1 MYRIVTTI
9 LISTRVFDS
18 FPTSVN
24 ERHRWGCVIRRPLAP
39 PSETERYSQSIG
51 SPGSLIVGPSSLAV
65 RCGVRMSP
73 ALEALMQADG
83 TPPYPGK
90 GVMLEPFVH
99 QVGGHSCVLRFGD
112 QTICKPLIPRE
123 HQFYKSL
130 PPEMRKFTPQYRGV
144 VSVSFEEDEEGN
156 LCLIA
161 YPLHN
166 EPENLENKDPSS
178 DCEPKSKMIKWGN
191 KKTSSLLLE
200 NDNYSKDWARQSTKE
215 NKSKSYNSAEAQQ
228 QAEVLCYSLDQKQI
242 KHNPWSL
249 KCHQQHLQRM
259 KENSKHRNQYKFIL
273 LENLTWRHAVPC
285 VLDLKMGTRQ
295 HGDDASEEKK
305 ANQIRKC
312 QQSTSASIGV
322 RLCGMQVYQ
331 SDSGQLMFMNK
342 YHGRKL
348 SLPGFKEALF
358 QFFHDGQR
366 LRRELLSPVLWKLRE
381 MQETLESCESYRF
394 YSSSLLIIYDG
405 EPPHTCAPTRP
416 RHRGGEEGD
425 DDEPSDEEE
434 EEEKEGAFGFPRGS
448 AAGSSAGGSSSG
460 SSKGS
465 AGRLSRGGGG
475 EASSPAV
482 DVRMIDFAHTTCRH
496 YGEDSVVHEGQDSG
510 YIFGLQNLITI
521 ISQLEEHSAD

>member
-1 MYRIVTTI
+1 
-9 LISTRVFDS
+9 
-18 FPTSVN
+18 
-24 ERHRWGCVIRRPLAP
+24 
-39 PSETERYSQSIG
+39 
-51 SPGSLIVGPSSLAV
+51 
-65 RCGVRMSP
+65 MSP

-83 TPPYPGK
+83 TPYSAK

-99 QVGGHSCVLRFGD
+99 QVGGHSCVLRFGE

-123 HQFYKSL
+123 HQFYKNL
-130 PPEMRKFTPQYRGV
+130 PLEMRKFTPQYKGV

-161 YPLHN
+161 YPLHS
-166 EPENLENKDPSS
+166 ESGDSENKDPSA
-178 DCEPKSKMIKWGN
+178 DCQEPKSKMLKWSN
-191 KKTSSLLLE
+191 KKQSPLLQE
-200 NDNYSKDWARQSTKE
+200 KENYSKDRPRNSRKE
-215 NKSKSYNSAEAQQ
+215 DKIMSYNRDEVQQQ
-228 QAEVLCYSLDQKQI
+228 QAEVLYFSLEKGNVVSQI

-249 KCHQQHLQRM
+249 KCHQQQLQRM
-259 KENSKHRNQYKFIL
+259 KENAKHRNQYKFIL
-273 LENLTWRHAVPC
+273 LENLTWRYRVPC

-331 SDSGQLMFMNK
+331 SDSGQIMFMNK

-348 SLPGFKEALF
+348 TLAGFKEALY
-358 QFFHDGQR
+358 QFFHNGRR
-366 LRRELLSPVLWKLRE
+366 LRHELLSPVLRRLRE
-381 MQETLESCESYRF
+381 MQAALEACESYRF

-405 EPPHTCAPTRP
+405 DPPRTPARP

-425 DDEPSDEEE
+425 EDEPSDEEE
-434 EEEKEGAFGFPRGS
+434 EEGEEEGAFGFPRSSSTS
-448 AAGSSAGGSSSG
+448 AAGGLSGGGGSSSR
-460 SSKGS
+460 SSHG
-465 AGRLSRGGGG
+465 AG
-475 EASSPAV
+475 EASSPEV

-510 YIFGLQNLITI
+510 FIFGLQNLITI
-521 ISQLEEHSAD
+521 ISQLEEHSTD

>member
-1 MYRIVTTI
+1 
-9 LISTRVFDS
+9 
-18 FPTSVN
+18 
-24 ERHRWGCVIRRPLAP
+24 
-39 PSETERYSQSIG
+39 
-51 SPGSLIVGPSSLAV
+51 
-65 RCGVRMSP
+65 MSP
-73 ALEALMQADG
+73 AIEGMQAEEQH
-83 TPPYPGK
+83 YSSK
-90 GVMLEPFVH
+90 GVLLEPFVH
-99 QVGGHSCVLRFGD
+99 QVGGHSCVLRFGER
-112 QTICKPLIPRE
+112 TICKPLIPRE

-130 PPEMRKFTPQYRGV
+130 PAEMRKFTPQYRGV

-161 YPLHN
+161 YPLHS
-166 EPENLENKDPSS
+166 EQADLENVDPTA
-178 DCEPKSKMIKWGN
+178 DCEPKQKLLKWSN
-191 KKTSSLLLE
+191 KKPPTMVLD
-200 NDNYSKDWARQSTKE
+200 NDNYGKERARHGRKEDKMKSHNREEDLDWL
-215 NKSKSYNSAEAQQ
+215 QQ
-228 QAEVLCYSLDQKQI
+228 PDVLYYSLEKRNAVPQV

-259 KENSKHRNQYKFIL
+259 KENAKHRNQYKFIL
-273 LENLTWRHAVPC
+273 LENLTWRHTVPC

-305 ANQIRKC
+305 ATQIRKC

-348 SLPGFKEALF
+348 TLPGFKEALF
-358 QFFHDGQR
+358 QFFHDGRR
-366 LRRELLSPVLWKLRE
+366 LRRELLSPVLRRLRE
-381 MQETLESCESYRF
+381 MQAALEACESYRF

-405 EPPHTCAPTRP
+405 ERP
-416 RHRGGEEGD
+416 RARHRHRHRGGEEGEE
-425 DDEPSDEEE
+425 DEDDEEE
-434 EEEKEGAFGFPRGS
+434 EEEEGGAFGYPRS
-448 AAGSSAGGSSSG
+448 GGAEEG
-460 SSKGS
+460 
-465 AGRLSRGGGG
+465 
-475 EASSPAV
+475 PMV

>member
-1 MYRIVTTI
+1 
-9 LISTRVFDS
+9 
-18 FPTSVN
+18 
-24 ERHRWGCVIRRPLAP
+24 
-39 PSETERYSQSIG
+39 
-51 SPGSLIVGPSSLAV
+51 
-65 RCGVRMSP
+65 MSP

-83 TPPYPGK
+83 TTPYPGK

-166 EPENLENKDPSS
+166 EPENLENKDPSA

-191 KKTSSLLLE
+191 KKSSSLLLE
-200 NDNYSKDWARQSTKE
+200 NDNYSKDRVRQSPKE
-215 NKSKSYNSAEAQQ
+215 NKSKSYNGADVQQ
-228 QAEVLCYSLDQKQI
+228 QAEVLRYSLEQKPI

-273 LENLTWRHAVPC
+273 LENLTWRHKLPC

-342 YHGRKL
+342 YQGRKL

-366 LRRELLSPVLWKLRE
+366 LRRELLSPVLRRLRE

-405 EPPHTCAPTRP
+405 QPPRAPTRP

-434 EEEKEGAFGFPRGS
+434 DEEEGALGFPRGS
-448 AAGSSAGGSSSG
+448 ASGGG
-460 SSKGS
+460 KGS
-465 AGRLSRGGGG
+465 DGRSSLRGAG
-475 EASSPAV
+475 EASGPGV

-521 ISQLEEHSAD
+521 ISELEENSAD